1 MLDFS
6 FCLPTRVLFGKG
18 AQKLIPEQIK
28 KGGFTKVLLHSYDK
42 EDVAKIPIYQEVKE
56 ILSGAGIPYVE
67 FLGVRPNP
75 TLSLIS
81 EGIELARKEKVDFIL
96 AVGGGS
102 EIGRASCRERV

>member
-28 KGGFTKVLLHSYDK
+28 K
-42 EDVAKIPIYQEVKE
+42 
-56 ILSGAGIPYVE
+56 
-67 FLGVRPNP
+67 
-75 TLSLIS
+75 
-81 EGIELARKEKVDFIL
+81 
-96 AVGGGS
+96 